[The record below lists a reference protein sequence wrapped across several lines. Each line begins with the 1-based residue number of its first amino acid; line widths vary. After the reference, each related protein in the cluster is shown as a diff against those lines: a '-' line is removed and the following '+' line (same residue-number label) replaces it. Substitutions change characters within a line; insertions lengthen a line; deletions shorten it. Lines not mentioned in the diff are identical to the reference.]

1 MTTHIAAP
9 ALSVTGLRKT
19 YPHGFLGRR
28 RKVALE
34 GLDLAV
40 PRGAIFG
47 CLGPNGSGKTTTLR
61 IVLGLCRPDA
71 GRVSVLGHASED
83 AAWRRRVGY
92 LPEQPYVYDYLTCR
106 EYLDYV
112 GRLHGLQVSERR
124 RRAEGLLARVDLL
137 AAADQRMRTY
147 SKGMQQRAALAQ
159 ALMGDPELVFLDE
172 PMSGLDPL
180 GRRLVRE
187 LILDLRREGRTVFF
201 STHILADAE
210 TLCDQVALLSRGRLL
225 AVGALDAILKVQ
237 VEHLDMLVTGVARE
251 QLEALPEGSRLVHD
265 LGERLS
271 LAVPERSLGQAV
283 TLVERLGGKVLHVQP
298 VRQSLEDYFVRE
310 VAPVAGRAS

>member
-1 MTTHIAAP
+1 
-9 ALSVTGLRKT
+9 
-19 YPHGFLGRR
+19 
-28 RKVALE
+28 
-34 GLDLAV
+34 
-40 PRGAIFG
+40 
-47 CLGPNGSGKTTTLR
+47 
-61 IVLGLCRPDA
+61 
-71 GRVSVLGHASED
+71 
-83 AAWRRRVGY
+83 VGY

-112 GRLHGLQVSERR
+112 GRLHGLASVERS
-124 RRAEGLLARVDLL
+124 RRAEALLTRVDLR

-201 STHILADAE
+201 STHILGDAE

-225 AVGALDAILKVQ
+225 AVGALDAILQ
-237 VEHLDMLVTGVARE
+237 VEVEHHDVLVTGVNRE
-251 QLEALPEGSRLVHD
+251 QLRALPEGCRLVHD

-271 LAVPERSLGQAV
+271 LAVPEQLLARALA
-283 TLVERLGGKVLHVQP
+283 LVADAGGKVLHVQP

-310 VAPVAGRAS
+310 VAPDVRRSA

>member
-1 MTTHIAAP
+1 MTANSTAP
-9 ALSVTGLRKT
+9 ALVIRGLRKS
-19 YPHGFLGRR
+19 YPHGLLGRQ

-34 GLDLAV
+34 GLDLEV
-40 PRGAIFG
+40 PRGTIFG

-61 IVLGLCRPDA
+61 VVLGLCRPDA
-71 GRVSVLGHASED
+71 GTVSVLGCMGRD
-83 AAWRRRVGY
+83 PAWRARVGY

-106 EYLDYV
+106 EYLDYI
-112 GRLHGLQVSERR
+112 GRLHGLSVAERGRRSE
-124 RRAEGLLARVDLL
+124 ALLTRVDLR

-210 TLCDQVALLSRGRLL
+210 TLCDQVALLSQGRLL
-225 AVGALDAILKVQ
+225 AVGALDKILQVE
-237 VEHLDMLVTGVARE
+237 VEHLDLLVTGVSPA
-251 QLEALPEGSRLVHD
+251 QLSGLPEGCRLVHD
-265 LGERLS
+265 LRERLGF
-271 LAVPERSLGQAV
+271 AIPERHLGAAIA
-283 TLVERLGGKVLHVQP
+283 LVERSGGKVLHVQP

-310 VAPVAGRAS
+310 LAPTSGRPA